1 MRVLLSTYES
11 VTPDLD
17 DEEREALA
25 ELAGAGTVMRAT
37 HATDTYGQE
46 GVEVRLRGYTTED
59 GQERWALISSGHDY
73 RDVSDTADEAE
84 ADAAYEQ
91 EVRNLAECAGEDD
104 APSWGYSD
112 VPGVPHAAYTLLVE
126 RKRDG
131 EWEGEQVKG
140 YLGCVTSLPYLYSA
154 DDHSTAT
161 DLAGAALEITNGIVS
176 QQADANYDAALM
188 RAVGARFVDESAQ
201 AVRVTV
207 TGVGADGEE
216 THTEERDVPTQ
227 TPTEEE
233 IEKHRR
239 LLREVDAALDAKYAA
254 EDAAFYAELAEQ
266 EDDTEDP
273 AFLAEYAKAEAEKAA
288 FYAEHVDGD

>member
-25 ELAGAGTVMRAT
+25 ALAGAGVVMRAT
-37 HATDTYGQE
+37 RATDTYGQE
-46 GVEVRLRGYTTED
+46 GAEVRLRGYTTED
-59 GQERWALISSGHDY
+59 GQERWAVISSGHDY

-84 ADAAYEQ
+84 ADAAYEE
-91 EVRNLAECAGEDD
+91 EVRNVAESGGEDD
-104 APSWGYSD
+104 APLWGYSD
-112 VPGVPHAAYTLLVE
+112 VSGVPHAAYTLLVE

-131 EWEGEQVKG
+131 EWEGEEVQG
-140 YLGCVTSLPYLYSA
+140 YLGRFPSLPYLYST

-161 DLAGAALEITNGIVS
+161 DLAGAALEIMNGIAS

-188 RAVGARFVDESAQ
+188 RAVGASFVDESAE

-216 THTEERDVPTQ
+216 THTEERAVPTQ

-239 LLREVDAALDAKYAA
+239 LLGEVDAAREAEYAA
-254 EDAAFYAELAEQ
+254 EEAAYYAEVDAFYAEV
-266 EDDTEDP
+266 D
-273 AFLAEYAKAEAEKAA
+273 A